1 MHANLAF
8 SALPLFA
15 GALLSDWAYAQTE
28 QVQWTNFAAWLIAGG
43 LLLAALA
50 LLWGAVDTL
59 RLRAMRHRRAWLPLV
74 LLLAGVVL
82 GFVNALVHAQDA
94 WASMPSGLVLS
105 FIVFVLVAAAS
116 VMALFAAPARRL
128 A

>member
-1 MHANLAF
+1 MHATFTF

-28 QVQWTNFAAWLIAGG
+28 QVQWTNFAAWLIVGG
-43 LLLAALA
+43 LLMAGLA
-50 LLWGAVDTL
+50 LLWGLVTTL
-59 RLRAMRHRRAWLPLV
+59 RHRAIRQRSGWLPLA

-94 WASMPSGLVLS
+94 WASMPGALVLS

-116 VMALFAAPARRL
+116 VISLFAPQRRL